1 MCCSN
6 RFMTPLHASDS
17 SVQTRAEAVIRDLLA
32 QELGVTLEPT
42 PLKLEGGP
50 TVKVDAAAPDNTVI
64 AEIFARQGQLKGGQ
78 QKKVA
83 IDALKLITLRRVHQD
98 ARLILAFA
106 DEAASRYAT
115 AGGWVAQ
122 ALREWNVEVKVRDIP
137 GELRAEILAAQSTQ
151 KMVNADEAADDVV

>member
-1 MCCSN
+1 
-6 RFMTPLHASDS
+6 MTPLHASDS

-42 PLKLEGGP
+42 PLKLECGP

-122 ALREWNVEVKVRDIP
+122 ALREWNVEVKVLEIP
-137 GELRAEILAAQSTQ
+137 DELRAEILAAQSTQ

>member
-1 MCCSN
+1 
-6 RFMTPLHASDS
+6 MTPLHASDS

-78 QKKVA
+78 QKVA
-83 IDALKLITLRRVHQD
+83 IDALKLITLRRVHHD

-122 ALREWNVEVKVRDIP
+122 ALHEWNVEVKVLDIP
-137 GELRAEILAAQSTQ
+137 DELRAEILAAQSTQ
-151 KMVNADEAADDVV
+151 KVVNADEAADDVV